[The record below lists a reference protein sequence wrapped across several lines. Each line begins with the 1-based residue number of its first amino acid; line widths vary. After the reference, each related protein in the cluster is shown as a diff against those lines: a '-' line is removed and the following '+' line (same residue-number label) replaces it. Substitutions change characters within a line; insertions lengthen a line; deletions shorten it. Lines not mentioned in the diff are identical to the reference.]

1 MAGEGDMTE
10 KITVC
15 LVGPKSGGKS
25 SLLASLTDC
34 VAQGAFGYS
43 PLLRPTLQSIDESAF
58 RGDAQP
64 PRPADFFAG
73 DAGDYERLKRDFAES
88 GVATDTLDTY
98 EYYFRL
104 SVNGEA
110 PPAILTRGPWLL
122 EIVDSAGEIAA
133 PPEGAEIAILDDVK
147 NKLARQLLACEAI
160 VLVLPLVRLEDS
172 AWTGALA
179 RLIDR
184 LALAPQKNLRRFVVA
199 FSQYERLF
207 TRLGPSAFTY
217 ACDPAVAAYVLRKTL
232 RAARWLDRLR
242 ALEAPNGAASVRFT
256 VCSAYGFTKRFQN
269 PNLDPHQPGE
279 KRFRRPQIESARACG
294 EYWRP
299 FLTAE
304 PILCAALGLDSAF
317 TFSFAQLDAATA
329 SDIGGISASIPG

>member
-1 MAGEGDMTE
+1 MTE
-10 KITVC
+10 KITIC

-25 SLLASLTDC
+25 SLLASLADC

-43 PLLRPTLQSIDESAF
+43 PRLRPTLQSIGEADF
-58 RGDAQP
+58 RGDAP
-64 PRPADFFAG
+64 PARPADFFAG

-98 EYYFRL
+98 EYFFRL

-110 PPAILTRGPWLL
+110 PPPTLTRGPWLL
-122 EIVDSAGEIAA
+122 EIVDSAGEIAT
-133 PPEGAEIAILDDVK
+133 PPDGAEIAILDDVK
-147 NKLARQLLACEAI
+147 NKLARQMLASEAI
-160 VLVLPLVRLEDS
+160 VLVLPLVRLED
-172 AWTGALA
+172 ATWTGALA

-184 LALAPQKNLRRFVVA
+184 LVLAPEKNLSRLVVA

-217 ACDPAVAAYVLRKTL
+217 ACDPAVAAHVLRKSL

-242 ALEAPNGAASVRFT
+242 ALESPSGDASVRFT

-269 PNLDPHQPGE
+269 PNLDPHPPGE
-279 KRFRRPQIESARACG
+279 KRFRRAQVEGARACG

-304 PILCAALGLDSAF
+304 PILYAALGLDSAF
-317 TFSFAQLDAATA
+317 TFSFAQLDAAAETDAGGA
-329 SDIGGISASIPG
+329 SPSIPG